1 MKKVIYILLI
11 FIKIAL
17 LCSLCY
23 FNLEHDGEHLVID
36 INNKESLEE
45 NNISYKESY
54 SEFEKEFEN
63 TKNLKQI
70 IEEEIV
76 KINKSRD
83 STMQKL
89 KNIYEEKYK
98 RLKEEELKLKSELD
112 LKVTQIKDDLEKYL
126 IEANDI
132 LLYFERTNKALN
144 NYEKNNNNNDLKTL
158 CYISEIQKV
167 NCKAKELL
175 EKPIKNIDI
184 EYNNYI
190 FNYGLEYKYYYF
202 NGMPIPV
209 DIKINKKK
217 EKVYITWDLYDI
229 RIKNYDKENIKY
241 IITINGNKKNIEYE
255 TSEKSLL
262 LNKDEFKNN
271 IDYELKICTINNE
284 LHSDWSEIKKFKV
297 NDLYEINNNLFFN
310 TGLFGANNPF
320 SNLKN

>member
-1 MKKVIYILLI
+1 M
-11 FIKIAL
+11 
-17 LCSLCY
+17 
-23 FNLEHDGEHLVID
+23 
-36 INNKESLEE
+36 EE

-89 KNIYEEKYK
+89 KNIYEERYK
-98 RLKEEELKLKSELD
+98 RLKEEELKLRSELD

-144 NYEKNNNNNDLKTL
+144 NYEKNSNNNDLKTL

-209 DIKINKKK
+209 DIKINKKE

-262 LNKDEFKNN
+262 LDKDELKNN

-284 LHSDWSEIKKFKV
+284 SHSDWSEIKKFKV
-297 NDLYEINNNLFFN
+297 NDLYEINNI
-310 TGLFGANNPF
+310 LFGINNPF
-320 SNLKN
+320 LK

>member
-1 MKKVIYILLI
+1 MLNIQKFQSLYFVLIKKVIYILLI

-83 STMQKL
+83 STLQKL
-89 KNIYEEKYK
+89 KNIYEERYK

-126 IEANDI
+126 IESNDI
-132 LLYFERTNKALN
+132 LLYFERTNKALK

-184 EYNNYI
+184 EYINEI
-190 FNYGLEYKYYYF
+190 FNYGLKYKYYYF

-209 DIKINKKK
+209 DIKINKKE

-262 LNKDEFKNN
+262 LDKDELKNN
-271 IDYELKICTINNE
+271 INYELKI
-284 LHSDWSEIKKFKV
+284 
-297 NDLYEINNNLFFN
+297 
-310 TGLFGANNPF
+310 
-320 SNLKN
+320 

>member
-1 MKKVIYILLI
+1 M
-11 FIKIAL
+11 
-17 LCSLCY
+17 
-23 FNLEHDGEHLVID
+23 
-36 INNKESLEE
+36 EE

-89 KNIYEEKYK
+89 KNIYEERYK

-132 LLYFERTNKALN
+132 LLYFERTNKALK

-209 DIKINKKK
+209 DIKINKKE

-262 LNKDEFKNN
+262 LDKDELKNN

-284 LHSDWSEIKKFKV
+284 SHSDWSEIKKFKV
-297 NDLYEINNNLFFN
+297 NDLYEINNS
-310 TGLFGANNPF
+310 LFGMNNPF
-320 SNLKN
+320 LK

>member
-1 MKKVIYILLI
+1 M
-11 FIKIAL
+11 
-17 LCSLCY
+17 
-23 FNLEHDGEHLVID
+23 
-36 INNKESLEE
+36 EE

-89 KNIYEEKYK
+89 KNIYEERYK
-98 RLKEEELKLKSELD
+98 RLKEEELKLRSELD

-184 EYNNYI
+184 EYNNSI
-190 FNYGLEYKYYYF
+190 FNYELEYKYYYF
-202 NGMPIPV
+202 SGLPSPSN
-209 DIKINKKK
+209 IKVNKK
-217 EKVYITWDLYDI
+217 EEQIYITWDIDDI

-241 IITINGNKKNIEYE
+241 VIIIEGDKNNISYE

-262 LNKDEFKNN
+262 LDKDECKNN
-271 IDYELKICTINNE
+271 IEYKLRICTVKDESYSN
-284 LHSDWSEIKKFKV
+284 WSETIKFKV
-297 NDLYEINNNLFFN
+297 NDLAEFKNGLFFGK
-310 TGLFGANNPF
+310 GLFG
-320 SNLKN
+320 

>member
-1 MKKVIYILLI
+1 M
-11 FIKIAL
+11 
-17 LCSLCY
+17 
-23 FNLEHDGEHLVID
+23 
-36 INNKESLEE
+36 EE

-89 KNIYEEKYK
+89 KNIYEERYK

-126 IEANDI
+126 IESNDI
-132 LLYFERTNKALN
+132 LLYFERTNKALK

-184 EYNNYI
+184 EYINEI
-190 FNYGLEYKYYYF
+190 FNYGLKYKYYYF

-209 DIKINKKK
+209 DIKINKKE

-262 LNKDEFKNN
+262 LDKDELKNN

-284 LHSDWSEIKKFKV
+284 SHSDWSEIKKFKV